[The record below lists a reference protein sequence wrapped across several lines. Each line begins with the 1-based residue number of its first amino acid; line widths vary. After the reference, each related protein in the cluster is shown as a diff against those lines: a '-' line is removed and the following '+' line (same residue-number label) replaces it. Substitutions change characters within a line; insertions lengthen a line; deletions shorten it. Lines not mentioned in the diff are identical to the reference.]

1 VTDVAVQE
9 PGEGVRSAAPG
20 RPAPRTRSGKA
31 LLAQQVLF
39 VVALLLVWEAAGLW
53 LIDPFWSSR
62 PSLIAQRL
70 WLMAGNGDLWRHVV
84 TTVSEAGLG
93 LVMGAVLGVAL
104 GLAMARFTR
113 SARVAEPLFMG
124 LYSLPRVALAPLF
137 VLWFGIGLWAKIM
150 MSFSM
155 VVFVFVLN
163 VLEGVRSLDR
173 DPIDLMRT
181 MRASPAYIVRR
192 VLLPAIIPWIAAA
205 MRIAVGLSLIGAVVG
220 ELIGSS
226 SGLGWY
232 IERAGGQLD
241 TTGVF
246 AGIITLLVLAMLANL
261 LVSLATRS
269 LTRWRQ

>member
-1 VTDVAVQE
+1 MTDVAVQE
-9 PGEGVRSAAPG
+9 PGEGVRSAAPV
-20 RPAPRTRSGKA
+20 RPAPSTRSGKT

-39 VVALLLVWEAAGLW
+39 VIALLLVWEAAGLW

-93 LVMGAVLGVAL
+93 LVMGAIIGVAL

-181 MRASPAYIVRR
+181 MRASPSYIVRR

-220 ELIGSS
+220 ELIGSR

-241 TTGVF
+241 STGVF
-246 AGIITLLVLAMLANL
+246 AGIITLLVLAMIANL
-261 LVSLATRS
+261 VVSLATRR
-269 LTRWRQ
+269 LTR